1 VLPSKVLIVSPVATH
16 PPHRGNRQ
24 RILQVARIFQQKG
37 FDVEVALPR
46 TKSISA
52 EAQVFWPAIHQLE
65 HGLHWRPTKKN
76 VQLDAWFAPGT
87 GEELAGLVRRRS
99 ADIVLMNYVFHSKAL
114 ESLPDSVVKVIDTH
128 DVFTARQNLYAGK
141 KYSRGFFSCSPDT
154 ELQYLNRADI
164 ALAISDADKNFFN
177 TLGTA
182 AEIIELP
189 FVWPEAEPVA
199 RRNHQTGPLHFGI
212 VLSANDLN
220 LSSLWDFISA
230 VDTTYGK
237 NVPFTVSVA
246 GDIYRLA
253 YQLFPQRYFAFRRA
267 WLTFSGV
274 ATNLDAFY
282 AQVDAAVVPTT
293 AGSGM
298 AVKFAESIGH
308 GVPTV
313 STAIGSRGH
322 PVTESL
328 HALESNRE
336 LAIALGGLDREVLST
351 MSERSREL
359 FRQME
364 ERLAKQSSSLFS
376 SIESVRLRG

>member
-1 VLPSKVLIVSPVATH
+1 MPRSKVLIVSPVATH

-24 RILQVARIFQQKG
+24 RILQVARLFQRNG
-37 FDVEVALPR
+37 FYVEVALPR
-46 TKSISA
+46 NRSISA
-52 EAQVFWPAIHQLE
+52 EAQAFWPAIHQLQ
-65 HGLHWRPTKKN
+65 HGLSWRPTKKN
-76 VQLDAWFAPGT
+76 VQLDAWYAPGA
-87 GEELAGLVRRRS
+87 GEELAGLVKCRS

-114 ESLPDSVVKVIDTH
+114 ESLPDNVVKVIDTH
-128 DVFTARQNLYAGK
+128 DVFTARQNLYSGK
-141 KYSRGFFSCSPDT
+141 KYSRGFFSCSADT

-164 ALAISDADKNFFN
+164 ALAISDSDKNFFN

-189 FVWPEAEPVA
+189 FVWPETEPVA
-199 RRNHQTGPLHFGI
+199 MRSQQTGALHFGI

-230 VDTTYGK
+230 VDTTYGT
-237 NVPFTVSVA
+237 NVPFTISVA
-246 GDIYRLA
+246 GDVYRLA
-253 YQLFPQRYFAFRRA
+253 YQLFPHRYFSFKRP

-282 AQVDAAVVPTT
+282 GQIDAAVVPTT

-298 AVKFAESIGH
+298 AIKFAEAIGY
-308 GVPTV
+308 GIPTV
-313 STAIGSRGH
+313 STANGSRGH

-336 LAIALGGLDREVLST
+336 LVIALGELDREVLSM

-359 FRQME
+359 FRQMQ
-364 ERLAKQSSSLFS
+364 ERLATQSSSLFT